1 MCVILVGMSFDRLNE
16 VKPLLLKIGSQSM
29 FIINSSRV
37 EKGDV
42 WEAAVEINHIAH
54 RLHDSLVN
62 GDLEE
67 AIKEDPTL
75 YG

>member
-1 MCVILVGMSFDRLNE
+1 
-16 VKPLLLKIGSQSM
+16 M